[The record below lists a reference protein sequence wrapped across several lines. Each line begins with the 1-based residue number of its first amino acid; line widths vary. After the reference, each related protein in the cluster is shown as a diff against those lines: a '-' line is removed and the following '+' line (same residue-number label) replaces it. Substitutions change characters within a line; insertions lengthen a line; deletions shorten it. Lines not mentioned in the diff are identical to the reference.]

1 MARHYGTHRNR
12 KPGPLPAVGTP
23 RADLDLTQIV
33 MATFHPRRDEWWLV
47 WHSPPALVTVV
58 DKKVAKVE
66 ECPDG
71 RAAVARFDALTQEN
85 PP

>member
-1 MARHYGTHRNR
+1 
-12 KPGPLPAVGTP
+12 
-23 RADLDLTQIV
+23 